1 MGYIIACVVS
11 FIPILIMF
19 WWLRN
24 KATGEE
30 AFKKVCDEA
39 LKQGALSVFPVIL
52 GSLVTSIITRLFG
65 LQESNPL
72 LYRAIR
78 MFIVIALVEELS
90 KYFAFRKVLKNSDYK
105 CSWIDMAI
113 LMTIVGAGFGLPETL
128 LYMLDASVPVVLI
141 RGICLPHAGY
151 GFIIGYFHGK
161 AIRKGN
167 SFYKGIGFAIAWLM
181 HGLYD
186 FSLSEEFIAI
196 NDNLV
201 FVPFILAFL
210 DIVLVIWLIIFVKKK
225 RKLPEYTEKLTYDK

>member
-78 MFIVIALVEELS
+78 M
-90 KYFAFRKVLKNSDYK
+90 VLKNSDYK
-105 CSWIDMAI
+105 YSWIDMAI

-167 SFYKGIGFAIAWLM
+167 SFYKVMGFAIAWLM